1 MLFKQPIEKV
11 FAEVKSSPKGLHN
24 GEIDRRLRDFGPNQI
39 AQTKKKDYR
48 IEYLK
53 EYISFFPI
61 LLEVAGLLALV
72 AHYFQPGEGNDILA
86 YAVFAAVF
94 INATFTFWQKFKA
107 DKAMEALLKLVKSE
121 AMVLRDGETMT
132 IDARD
137 VVPGDILILS
147 EGDKVAA
154 DAILFESNDL
164 YLNLSVLNGESTPSL
179 RNLNHGD
186 ATRELDAKNMVFAGA
201 AITNGNGLAVVVAT
215 GEATEFGKIA
225 RMTAEVGKTETPIEK
240 EIKHM
245 TKILTLLAL
254 GAGVVFFLLGW
265 FSDRGLLISA
275 IFALSLI
282 VANVPEGLLPTIT
295 LSLSLASQRMAR
307 RQALIKNLNSVETL
321 GSATVICSDKTGT
334 LTQNEMTVQ
343 TAWLPNGCG
352 CSVTGKGYYEDGE
365 WQFTGEPGRS
375 PHESKSTTFP
385 TLQRVLQ
392 LAAINTHAQVD
403 YKAKTSFGDPT
414 EIALLVAAQKAQAE
428 FGDWEKVKEYAFSS
442 ERKMMSTLVKPAGE
456 YKESLAVKGA
466 LEAVLP
472 LCNHWQGDSGLQPL
486 DSDKI
491 AEINRQNEKMAA
503 QAYRVLAIATKVGD
517 GENDLVFVGLL
528 GLMDPPRNGVKEAV
542 AQCYSAH
549 IRVMMITGDN
559 PITARAIGEK
569 VGLKIDEVLTGHDLD
584 HLGDDQLRGKLR
596 DKHLLFAR
604 MASAQKLRI
613 AQLLQDNGEVV
624 AMTGDGVNDSPALK
638 KADIGIAMGSGTDV
652 AKESG
657 DMILLDD
664 NFKSIV
670 AAVEEGRTVYFN
682 IKKLTTYILSS
693 NVPEIVPYI
702 LSFFLKIPLPLSVI
716 QILLIDLGT
725 DQLPGL
731 GLGSEKP
738 EKHIMKRPPVGKDEK
753 ILDREVFKRGYFM
766 NGMFE
771 AGAAMFAFLGF
782 LFLTG
787 WEYGDLDISDEYH
800 RQAMTMTLLGAI
812 TCQMANV
819 FTLRSW
825 EDSLW
830 NLQGTNKMIWFGV
843 GTEVFF
849 VLLILYAPP
858 VQTVFNTATVPLEYL
873 LLLIPFPVMLL
884 LNHEWYKKRQRDKW
898 ANYARA

>member
-1 MLFKQPIEKV
+1 MLFREPVERV
-11 FAEVKSSPKGLHN
+11 FAHLKSSPEGLNN
-24 GEIDRRLRDFGPNQI
+24 GEIMRRLRDFGQNQI
-39 AQTKKKDYR
+39 AQSKKKDYR

-61 LLEVAGLLALV
+61 LLEVAGVLALV
-72 AHYFQPGEGNDILA
+72 ADYFQPGEGNDILA

-107 DKAMEALLKLVKSE
+107 DKAMEALLKLVRSE
-121 AMVLRDGETMT
+121 ATVLRDGKTVN
-132 IDARD
+132 IDATQ

-154 DAILFESNDL
+154 DAILFEANDL

-179 RNLNHGD
+179 RKLEAGD
-186 ATRELDAKNMVFAGA
+186 ARRELDAKNMVFAGA
-201 AITNGNGLAVVVAT
+201 SITNGNGLAVVSAT

-245 TKILTLLAL
+245 TAILTVLAL
-254 GAGVVFFLLGW
+254 AAGVVFFLLGW

-321 GSATVICSDKTGT
+321 GSATVICTDKTGT

-343 TAWLPNGCG
+343 MAWLADGCH
-352 CSVTGKGYYEDGE
+352 CSVSGNGYFEKGE
-365 WQFTGEPGRS
+365 WRFAESGRQS
-375 PHESKSTTFP
+375 NERLASM
-385 TLQRVLQ
+385 LQV
-392 LAAINTHAQVD
+392 AAVNTRANVDHA
-403 YKAKTSFGDPT
+403 ARNAFGDPT
-414 EIALLVAAQKAQAE
+414 EIALLVAAKKSAASIE
-428 FGDWEKVKEYAFSS
+428 GWEKVKEYAFSS
-442 ERKMMSTLVKPAGE
+442 DRKMMSTLVEPADNSE
-456 YKESLAVKGA
+456 QILTVKGA

-472 LCNHWQGDSGLQPL
+472 LCTHWQSANGIETL
-486 DSDKI
+486 DEHKI
-491 AEINRQNEKMAA
+491 ADINSQNQKMAE
-503 QAYRVLAIATKVGD
+503 QAYRVLAIAKKIGD
-517 GENDLVFVGLL
+517 GENDLIFLGLL
-528 GLMDPPRNGVKEAV
+528 GLMDPPRSGVKEAIE
-542 AQCYSAH
+542 QCYSAH
-549 IRVMMITGDN
+549 IRIMMITGDN
-559 PITARAIGEK
+559 PVTARAIGERI
-569 VGLKIDEVLTGHDLD
+569 GLKIDEVLTGHELD
-584 HLGDDQLRGKLR
+584 NLSDTVLRAKLSES
-596 DKHLLFAR
+596 HLLFAR

-613 AQLLQDNGEVV
+613 AQLLQENGEVV

-638 KADIGIAMGSGTDV
+638 QADIGIAMGSGTDV

-664 NFKSIV
+664 NFRSIV
-670 AAVEEGRTVYFN
+670 ASVEEGRTVYFN

-693 NVPEIVPYI
+693 NVPEIVPYV
-702 LSFFLKIPLPLSVI
+702 LSFFLKIPMPLSVI

-738 EKHIMKRPPVGKDEK
+738 EKHIMQRPPVGKNER
-753 ILDREVFKRGYFM
+753 ILDWEVFKRGYFM
-766 NGMFE
+766 NGVFE
-771 AGAAMFAFLGF
+771 GAAAMFAFLGF
-782 LFLTG
+782 LFLSG
-787 WEYGDLDISDEYH
+787 WQYGDLSISDEYH

-825 EDSLW
+825 EDSIW
-830 NLQGTNKMIWFGV
+830 NLRGVNKMIWFGV
-843 GTEVFF
+843 GTEILF

-858 VQTVFNTATVPLEYL
+858 VQTVFNTATVPLAYL
-873 LLLIPFPVMLL
+873 LLLIPFPVLLL
-884 LNHEWYKKRQRDKW
+884 LNHEWYKKRLRNRW
-898 ANYARA
+898 AAAA

>member
-1 MLFKQPIEKV
+1 MLFRQSIEKI
-11 FAEVKSSPKGLHN
+11 FATVKSSSDGLSN
-24 GEIDRRLRDFGPNQI
+24 GEIQRRLKDFGPNQI
-39 AQTKKKDYR
+39 AQKQKKDYR

-72 AHYFQPGEGNDILA
+72 AHYFQPNEGNDILA

-107 DKAMEALLKLVKSE
+107 DKAMEALLKLVRSE
-121 AMVLRDGETMT
+121 AIVLRDSETVT

-137 VVPGDILILS
+137 VVPGDVLILN

-154 DAILFESNDL
+154 DAILFEANDL

-179 RNLNHGD
+179 RRLDCGD
-186 ATRELDAKNMVFAGA
+186 AQRELDAKNMVFAGA
-201 AITNGNGLAVVVAT
+201 AISNGNGLAVVVAT

-225 RMTAEVGKTETPIEK
+225 RMTAEVDNVDTPIEK

-254 GAGVVFFLLGW
+254 AAGVVFFLLGW
-265 FSDRGLLISA
+265 FSDRGVLISA

-321 GSATVICSDKTGT
+321 GSATVICTDKTGT

-343 TAWLPNGCG
+343 SAWMPNGCA
-352 CSVTGKGYYEDGE
+352 CSVSGNGYFEEGE

-375 PHESKSTTFP
+375 PHESKSTNRP
-385 TLQRVLQ
+385 ILEEVLK
-392 LAAINTHAQVD
+392 LAAINTHASVD
-403 YKAKTSFGDPT
+403 YQQKTSFGDPT
-414 EIALLVAAQKAQAE
+414 EIALVVAAKKANVHVE
-428 FGDWEKVKEYAFSS
+428 GWEKVKEYAFSS
-442 ERKMMSTLVKPAGE
+442 ERKMMSTLVKPEGE
-456 YKESLAVKGA
+456 YKEMLSVKGA
-466 LEAVLP
+466 LEAILP
-472 LCNHWQGDSGLQPL
+472 LCTHWQGDRDIELL
-486 DSDKI
+486 DDQKL
-491 AEINRQNEKMAA
+491 AEIKQQNTRMAEK
-503 QAYRVLAIATKVGD
+503 AYRVIAVAKKVGD
-517 GENDLVFVGLL
+517 GENDLVFMGLL
-528 GLMDPPRNGVKEAV
+528 GLMDPPRNGVKEAIS
-542 AQCYSAH
+542 QCYSAH

-559 PITARAIGEK
+559 PITARAIGQK
-569 VGLKIDEVLTGHDLD
+569 IGLKIDEVLTGHDLD
-584 HLGDDQLRGKLR
+584 TMEDDSLKERLK

-613 AQLLQDNGEVV
+613 AQLLQENGEVV

-638 KADIGIAMGSGTDV
+638 QADIGIAMGSGTDV

-664 NFKSIV
+664 NFRSIV

-682 IKKLTTYILSS
+682 IKKITTYILSS

-702 LSFFLKIPLPLSVI
+702 LSFFLKIPMPLSVI

-753 ILDREVFKRGYFM
+753 ILDKEVFKRGYFM
-766 NGMFE
+766 NGVFE
-771 AGAAMFAFLGF
+771 GMAAMFAFLGF

-787 WEYGDLDISDEYH
+787 WEYGNLDISTEYH

-825 EDSLW
+825 EDSIW
-830 NLQGTNKMIWFGV
+830 NLKGVNKMIWFGV
-843 GTEVFF
+843 ATEVIF

-858 VQTVFNTATVPLEYL
+858 VQTVFNTATVPMEYL
-873 LLLIPFPVMLL
+873 LLLIPFPILL
-884 LNHEWYKKRQRDKW
+884 FLNHEWYKKRLREKGFS
-898 ANYARA
+898 YV

>member
-1 MLFKQPIEKV
+1 MLFQKPIEKI
-11 FAEVKSSPKGLHN
+11 FDEVKSSPDGLKSD
-24 GEIDRRLRDFGPNQI
+24 EVQRRLRDFGPNQI

-53 EYISFFPI
+53 EYITFFPI

-121 AMVLRDGETMT
+121 ATVLRNGETIT
-132 IDARD
+132 IDARE
-137 VVPGDILILS
+137 VVPGDVLILS

-154 DAILFESNDL
+154 DAVLFESNDV

-179 RNLNHGD
+179 RKLDHGG

-201 AITNGNGLAVVVAT
+201 AITNGNGLALVVAT

-225 RMTAEVGKTETPIEK
+225 RMTAQVGKTETPIEK

-254 GAGVVFFLLGW
+254 AAGVVFFLLGW
-265 FSDRGLLISA
+265 FSDRGLLIST
-275 IFALSLI
+275 IFALTLI

-321 GSATVICSDKTGT
+321 GSATVICTDKTGT

-343 TAWLPNGCG
+343 SAWMPNGCG
-352 CSVTGKGYYEDGE
+352 CSVSGNGYYEDGE
-365 WQFTGEPGRS
+365 WQFTGEAGRS
-375 PHESKSTTFP
+375 PYESRSNSWE
-385 TLQRVLQ
+385 TLQRLLQ

-403 YKAKTSFGDPT
+403 DQAKTSFGDPT
-414 EIALLVAAQKAQAE
+414 EIALLVAAKKAQVELA
-428 FGDWEKVKEYAFSS
+428 GWEKVKEYAFSS
-442 ERKMMSTLVKPAGE
+442 ERKMMSTLVKPARE
-456 YKESLAVKGA
+456 NQEVLAVKGA
-466 LEAVLP
+466 LESVLP
-472 LCNHWQGDSGLQPL
+472 QCTHWQGDHGELKPL
-486 DSDKI
+486 DEQKI
-491 AEINRQNEKMAA
+491 AQINQENQKMA
-503 QAYRVLAIATKVGD
+503 QKAYRVLAIASKSGD
-517 GENDLVFVGLL
+517 GENDLVFLGLL

-569 VGLKIDEVLTGHDLD
+569 IGLKIDEVLTGHDLD
-584 HLGDDQLRGKLR
+584 KLGDEPLRAKLKE
-596 DKHLLFAR
+596 KHLLFAR

-613 AQLLQDNGEVV
+613 AQLLQDNDEVV

-638 KADIGIAMGSGTDV
+638 QADIGIAMGSGTDV

-670 AAVEEGRTVYFN
+670 ASVEEGRTVYFN

-693 NVPEIVPYI
+693 NVPEIVPYV

-731 GLGSEKP
+731 GLGSERP

-753 ILDREVFKRGYFM
+753 ILDKEVFKRGYLM

-787 WEYGDLDISDEYH
+787 WEYGNLDISDEYH

-830 NLQGTNKMIWFGV
+830 NLEGTNKMIWFGV
-843 GTEVFF
+843 GTEVIF
-849 VLLILYAPP
+849 VLLILYAPA

-873 LLLIPFPVMLL
+873 LLLIPFPILLL
-884 LNHEWYKKRQRDKW
+884 LNHEWYKKRQREKLGLV
-898 ANYARA
+898 

>member
-1 MLFKQPIEKV
+1 MLFQKPIKTV
-11 FAEVKSSPKGLHN
+11 FAEVKSSEKGLAN
-24 GEIDRRLRDFGPNQI
+24 GEIARRLADFGPNQI
-39 AQTKKKDYR
+39 AQKEKKDYR

-72 AHYFQPGEGNDILA
+72 AHYFQPDEGNDILA
-86 YAVFAAVF
+86 YAVFAAVV

-121 AMVLRDGETMT
+121 AVVLRNGEPVT

-137 VVPGDILILS
+137 VVPGDVLILN

-154 DAILFESNDL
+154 DAILFEANDL

-179 RNLNHGD
+179 RKLDSGD
-186 ATRELDAKNMVFAGA
+186 ARRELDAKNMVFAGA
-201 AITNGNGLAVVVAT
+201 AISNGNGLAVVVAT

-225 RMTAEVGKTETPIEK
+225 RMTADVDKVDTPIEK

-254 GAGVVFFLLGW
+254 AAGVVFFLLGW

-321 GSATVICSDKTGT
+321 GSATVICTDKTGT

-343 TAWLPNGCG
+343 AAWLPNGCG
-352 CSVTGKGYYEDGE
+352 CSVTGNGYFEEGE

-375 PHESKSTTFP
+375 PHESKSTTMP
-385 TLQRVLQ
+385 VLQSMLQ
-392 LAAINTHAQVD
+392 LASINTHAQID
-403 YKAKTSFGDPT
+403 YANKTSFGDPT
-414 EIALLVAAQKAQAE
+414 EIALIAAAKKANISTD
-428 FGDWEKVKEYAFSS
+428 GWEKSKEYAFSS
-442 ERKMMSTLVKPAGE
+442 ERKMMSTLVKPKGE
-456 YKESLAVKGA
+456 YQEVLAVKGA

-472 LCNHWQGDSGLQPL
+472 LCTHWQGDRDLEPMSEE
-486 DSDKI
+486 KI
-491 AEINRQNEKMAA
+491 AEIKQRNEQMASK
-503 QAYRVLAIATKVGD
+503 AYRVLAIAKKVGD
-517 GENDLVFVGLL
+517 GENDLVFLGLL
-528 GLMDPPRNGVKEAV
+528 GLMDPPRNGVAEAV

-559 PITARAIGEK
+559 PTTARAIGEK
-569 VGLKIDEVLTGHDLD
+569 IGLKIDEVLTGHDLD
-584 HLGDDQLRGKLR
+584 NMNDQELKDRLKER
-596 DKHLLFAR
+596 HLLFAR

-613 AQLLQDNGEVV
+613 AQLLQENGEVV

-638 KADIGIAMGSGTDV
+638 QADIGIAMGSGTDV

-664 NFKSIV
+664 NFRSIV

-682 IKKLTTYILSS
+682 IKKITTYILSS

-702 LSFFLKIPLPLSVI
+702 LSFFLKIPMPLSVI

-753 ILDREVFKRGYFM
+753 ILDKEVFKRGYFM
-766 NGMFE
+766 NGAFE
-771 AGAAMFAFLGF
+771 GMAAMFAFLGF

-787 WEYGDLDISDEYH
+787 WEYGNLDISDEYH

-825 EDSLW
+825 EDSIW
-830 NLQGTNKMIWFGV
+830 NLRGSNKVIWFGV
-843 GTEVFF
+843 GTEIIFI
-849 VLLILYAPP
+849 LLILYAPA
-858 VQTVFNTATVPLEYL
+858 VQTVFNTATVPPEYL
-873 LLLIPFPVMLL
+873 LLLVPFPVLL
-884 LNHEWYKKRQRDKW
+884 FLNHEWYKKRQREKW
-898 ANYARA
+898 FGPEAV

>member
-1 MLFKQPIEKV
+1 MLFREPVERV
-11 FAEVKSSPKGLHN
+11 FAHLKSSPQGLNN
-24 GEIDRRLRDFGPNQI
+24 GEIMRRLRDFGQNQI
-39 AQTKKKDYR
+39 AQSKKKDYR

-61 LLEVAGLLALV
+61 LLEVAGVLALV
-72 AHYFQPGEGNDILA
+72 ADYFQPGEGNDILA

-107 DKAMEALLKLVKSE
+107 DKAMEALLKLVRSE
-121 AMVLRDGETMT
+121 ATVLRDGKTVN
-132 IDARD
+132 IDATQ

-154 DAILFESNDL
+154 DAILFEANDL

-179 RNLNHGD
+179 RKLEAGD
-186 ATRELDAKNMVFAGA
+186 ARRELDAKNMVFAGA
-201 AITNGNGLAVVVAT
+201 SITNGNGLAVVSAT

-245 TKILTLLAL
+245 TAILTVLAL
-254 GAGVVFFLLGW
+254 AAGVVFFLLGW

-321 GSATVICSDKTGT
+321 GSATVICTDKTGT

-343 TAWLPNGCG
+343 MAWLADGCH
-352 CSVTGKGYYEDGE
+352 CSVSGNGYFEKGE
-365 WQFTGEPGRS
+365 WRFAGADRQGNEMLS
-375 PHESKSTTFP
+375 AL
-385 TLQRVLQ
+385 LQV
-392 LAAINTHAQVD
+392 AAVNTRANVD
-403 YKAKTSFGDPT
+403 YAAKNAFGDPT
-414 EIALLVAAQKAQAE
+414 EIALLVAAEKSAASIE
-428 FGDWEKVKEYAFSS
+428 GWEKVKEYAFSS
-442 ERKMMSTLVKPAGE
+442 DRKMMSTLVKPANASDE
-456 YKESLAVKGA
+456 ILTVKGA

-472 LCNHWQGDSGLQPL
+472 LCTQWQTANGIETL
-486 DSDKI
+486 DERKI
-491 AEINRQNEKMAA
+491 TEINAQNQKMAE
-503 QAYRVLAIATKVGD
+503 QAYRVLAIAKKIGD
-517 GENDLVFVGLL
+517 GENDLVFLGLL
-528 GLMDPPRNGVKEAV
+528 GLMDPPRSGVKEAIE
-542 AQCYSAH
+542 QCYSAH
-549 IRVMMITGDN
+549 IRIMMITGDN
-559 PITARAIGEK
+559 PVTARAIGERI
-569 VGLKIDEVLTGHDLD
+569 GLQIDEVLTGHDLD
-584 HLGDDQLRGKLR
+584 NLSDTVLREKLSES
-596 DKHLLFAR
+596 HLLFAR

-613 AQLLQDNGEVV
+613 AQLLQENGEVV

-638 KADIGIAMGSGTDV
+638 QADIGIAMGSGTDV

-664 NFKSIV
+664 NFRSIV
-670 AAVEEGRTVYFN
+670 ASVEEGRTVYFN

-693 NVPEIVPYI
+693 NVPEIVPYV
-702 LSFFLKIPLPLSVI
+702 LSFFLKIPMPLSVI

-738 EKHIMKRPPVGKDEK
+738 EKHIMQRPPVGKNER
-753 ILDREVFKRGYFM
+753 ILDWEVFKRGYFM
-766 NGMFE
+766 NGVFE
-771 AGAAMFAFLGF
+771 GAAAMFAFLGF
-782 LFLTG
+782 LFLSG
-787 WEYGDLDISDEYH
+787 WQYGNLDISDEYH

-825 EDSLW
+825 EDSIW
-830 NLQGTNKMIWFGV
+830 NLRGVNKMIWFGV
-843 GTEVFF
+843 GTEILF

-858 VQTVFNTATVPLEYL
+858 VQTVFNTATVPLAYL
-873 LLLIPFPVMLL
+873 LLLIPFPVLLL
-884 LNHEWYKKRQRDKW
+884 LNHEWYKQRLRNRW
-898 ANYARA
+898 AAAT

>member
-1 MLFKQPIEKV
+1 MIFQKPIEKV
-11 FAEVKSSPKGLHN
+11 FAQVKSSKDGLHN
-24 GEIDRRLRDFGPNQI
+24 GEIERRLRDFGPNQI
-39 AQTKKKDYR
+39 AKTEKKDYR

-72 AHYFQPGEGNDILA
+72 AHYFQPDEGNDILA

-94 INATFTFWQKFKA
+94 VNATFTFWQKFKA
-107 DKAMEALLKLVKSE
+107 DKAMEALLKLVRSE
-121 AMVLRDGETMT
+121 ATVLRNGETVT
-132 IDARD
+132 IDATQI
-137 VVPGDILILS
+137 VPGDVLILN

-179 RNLNHGD
+179 RSLNAGD
-186 ATRELDAKNMVFAGA
+186 AKRELDAKNMVFAGA
-201 AITNGNGLAVVVAT
+201 SITNGNGLAVVVAT

-245 TKILTLLAL
+245 TKILTILAL
-254 GAGVVFFLLGW
+254 AAGVVFFLLGW

-321 GSATVICSDKTGT
+321 GSATVICTDKTGT
-334 LTQNEMTVQ
+334 LTQNEMTVKSVWM
-343 TAWLPNGCG
+343 ANGCA
-352 CSVTGKGYYEDGE
+352 CSVDGNGYYEKGE

-375 PHESKSTTFP
+375 PHESKKSSFEP
-385 TLQRVLQ
+385 LQEMLQ

-403 YKAKTSFGDPT
+403 YQAKNAFGDPT
-414 EIALLVAAQKAQAE
+414 EIALVVAAEKAEASLD
-428 FGDWEKVKEYAFSS
+428 GWEKQQEYAFSS
-442 ERKMMSTLVKPAGE
+442 ERKMMSTLVKPKGE
-456 YKESLAVKGA
+456 YQPVLAVKGA

-472 LCNHWQGDSGLQPL
+472 LCTTWQSDGEAKSMDA
-486 DSDKI
+486 DKI
-491 AEINRQNEKMAA
+491 AQIEQQNQKMAQ
-503 QAYRVLAIATKVGD
+503 QAYRVLAIAMKKGD
-517 GENDLVFVGLL
+517 GENDLVFLGLM

-542 AQCYSAH
+542 AQCYSAQ

-559 PITARAIGEK
+559 PITAQAIGK
-569 VGLKIDEVLTGHDLD
+569 QIGLKVDEVLTGPDLD
-584 HLGDDQLRGKLR
+584 HMSDDLLRSKL
-596 DKHLLFAR
+596 KEEHLLFAR

-638 KADIGIAMGSGTDV
+638 QADIGIAMGSGTDV

-664 NFKSIV
+664 NFRSIV

-682 IKKLTTYILSS
+682 IKKITTYILSS
-693 NVPEIVPYI
+693 NVPEIVPYV
-702 LSFFLKIPLPLSVI
+702 LSFFLKIPMPLSVI

-738 EKHIMKRPPVGKDEK
+738 EKHIMQRPPVGKNER
-753 ILDREVFKRGYFM
+753 ILDKEVFKRGYFM
-766 NGMFE
+766 NGVFE
-771 AGAAMFAFLGF
+771 GAAAMFAFLGF

-787 WEYGDLDISDEYH
+787 WEYGNLDISDEYH

-830 NLQGTNKMIWFGV
+830 NMQGVNKMIWFGV
-843 GTEVFF
+843 GTEVII

-873 LLLIPFPVMLL
+873 WLLIPFPILLL
-884 LNHEWYKKRQRDKW
+884 LNHEWYKKRQREKLGLTT
-898 ANYARA
+898 A